1 MKFLL
6 VFLFI
11 VLQTTAY
18 SQDKLVKDLDNDG
31 IKDTVYFDTERSV
44 IICQLST
51 QQFRKI
57 ESKPLENMGDASGVK
72 DAKGGLYFNENWMR
86 AGYSNQF
93 RYDAKTK
100 KIQLI
105 GMSRYEF
112 GNAANDGSGES
123 SVNLLTGKYIGNWNY
138 FDQEKVKL
146 IAIPE
151 IKTKMD
157 FGKIYLEGFSDAT
170 YFKFAEKCSDLY
182 NEKKKEMIKK

>member
-1 MKFLL
+1 MKFLVL
-6 VFLFI
+6 LLFI

-72 DAKGGLYFNENWMR
+72 DAKGGFYFNENWMR

-93 RYDAKTK
+93 RYDVKTK

-123 SVNLLTGKYIGNWNY
+123 SVNLLTGKYVGNWNY

-157 FGKIYLEGFSDAT
+157 FGKIYLEDFSDAT